1 MVLSSKMPDFE
12 LEPVRLSSQDKT
24 LDEKFAGNLQ
34 REERQPE
41 TEFNQVVGGVLAPSG
56 STSSSSPKS
65 TWGQRIEDGKCSN
78 WRSFLTQHGGD
89 RGRWRRG
96 KVSQRK
102 GWKPFFT
109 FGLGPHFSWLL
120 AGESESYVS
129 SLCDLLGFCVFVSR
143 KSDTMWPGRTAKT
156 CYECLRGENK

>member
-1 MVLSSKMPDFE
+1 M
-12 LEPVRLSSQDKT
+12 
-24 LDEKFAGNLQ
+24 
-34 REERQPE
+34 
-41 TEFNQVVGGVLAPSG
+41 VGGVLLQVAQLLQVHQNPLVCHG
-56 STSSSSPKS
+56 LAAMKLCYTSSWPGGG
-65 TWGQRIEDGKCSN
+65 GQRIEDGKCSN

-96 KVSQRK
+96 KVSQMK

-143 KSDTMWPGRTAKT
+143 KSDTM
-156 CYECLRGENK
+156 